1 MEAVTEASVAKVAS
15 KEELNCSRL
24 ATLPAIEP
32 EKIEEDTTLVVTS
45 TPFTIND
52 PVMSAL
58 TIFITSYLFFNS
70 FISAAWAST
79 LAESSWMALVN
90 KAIILP

>member
-15 KEELNCSRL
+15 SEELNCSRL

-32 EKIEEDTTLVVTS
+32 EKMEEDTTLVVTS

-70 FISAAWAST
+70 FISAA
-79 LAESSWMALVN
+79 
-90 KAIILP
+90 

>member
-32 EKIEEDTTLVVTS
+32 EKMEEDTTLVVTS

-70 FISAAWAST
+70 FISVSYGLVLLNST
-79 LAESSWMALVN
+79 NSL
-90 KAIILP
+90 

>member
-15 KEELNCSRL
+15 SEELKASKL
-24 ATLPAIEP
+24 VTLPAIEP
-32 EKIEEDTTLVVTS
+32 EKMEEDTTLAVTS

-70 FISAAWAST
+70 FISA
-79 LAESSWMALVN
+79 EQD
-90 KAIILP
+90 IFI